1 MSSKI
6 PQIYYLT
13 EYSFGHTILIWPKLR
28 YRATNANGANTHGF
42 PGKGMTKN
50 PKYVRAVN
58 RRIGTVPARTAKR
71 QSGAKTG
78 LYACM
83 STMTVIDSSE
93 IKTNIA
99 TVCARFIRGTDASFW
114 GFTWGKNPFSGVVK
128 TWIISKATKTPTFGR
143 SGRFIY

>member
-28 YRATNANGANTHGF
+28 YRATNANVANTHGF

-71 QSGAKTG
+71 QSDKTAAPLVTKPLYGCGAYNTTMTTVESSEK
-78 LYACM
+78 
-83 STMTVIDSSE
+83 STMT
-93 IKTNIA
+93 NI
-99 TVCARFIRGTDASFW
+99 VRKVLRCFVSP
-114 GFTWGKNPFSGVVK
+114 PFSVTAGSGLLL
-128 TWIISKATKTPTFGR
+128 TGHYPTKHT
-143 SGRFIY
+143 SGFNRNYV